1 MTNDRDS
8 NLTSANPAHPIV
20 VLTGFMGSGKTSTG
34 QVLAELLGWA
44 FVDLDHEIESQ
55 EGLLIRAL
63 FAQKGEAGFR
73 AIEHAALC
81 DCVRNC
87 DRPTV
92 IALGGGAIVE
102 PSNATLVRESRAVT
116 VFLET
121 PIEEMIERCGVED
134 DADPDNPRPLAADRE
149 SFRALY
155 QKRLPHYRTAHVTID
170 TAGKSIAQVACEAA
184 DRLGLAISR

>member
-1 MTNDRDS
+1 MTNDHDS
-8 NLTSANPAHPIV
+8 NGTSANPAHPIV

-34 QVLAELLGWA
+34 QALAELLGWD
-44 FVDLDHEIESQ
+44 FVDLDHEIETQ
-55 EGLLIRAL
+55 KGFPIRAL
-63 FAQKGEAGFR
+63 FAQRGEAEFR

-81 DCVRNC
+81 DWVRNC

-102 PSNATLVRESRAVT
+102 SSNASLVRESRAVI

-134 DADPDNPRPLAADRE
+134 DVDPENPRPLAEDAE
-149 SFRALY
+149 AFRVLY
-155 QKRLPHYRTAHVTID
+155 EKRLPHYRAAHITIH
-170 TAGKSIAQVACEAA
+170 TAGKSIAQVAREAA
-184 DRLGLAISR
+184 DRLALAISR

>member
-34 QVLAELLGWA
+34 RALAELLGWD
-44 FVDLDHEIESQ
+44 FVDLDHKIETQ
-55 EGLLIRAL
+55 EGLTIRAL
-63 FAQKGEAGFR
+63 FAQKGEAEFR
-73 AIEHAALC
+73 AIEHAALR
-81 DCVRNC
+81 DGVRNC

-92 IALGGGAIVE
+92 LALGGGAIVE
-102 PSNATLVRESRAVT
+102 SSNASLVRESRAVI

-121 PIEEMIERCGVED
+121 PIEEMIGRCGVEG
-134 DADPDNPRPLAADRE
+134 DADPENPRPLAADAE

-155 QKRLPHYRTAHVTID
+155 EKRLPHYRAAHVTIH
-170 TAGKSIAQVACEAA
+170 TAGKSIAQVAREAA
-184 DRLGLAISR
+184 DRLALAISR

>member
-8 NLTSANPAHPIV
+8 NVTSANPAHPIV

-34 QVLAELLGWA
+34 QALAELLGWD
-44 FVDLDHEIESQ
+44 FVDLDHEIETQ

-63 FAQKGEAGFR
+63 FAQKGEAEFR

-81 DCVRNC
+81 DCVGNC

-102 PSNATLVRESRAVT
+102 SNNASLVRESRAVT

-134 DADPDNPRPLAADRE
+134 HADPDNPRPLAADRE
-149 SFRALY
+149 SFHALY
-155 QKRLPHYRTAHVTID
+155 EKRLPHYRTAHVTIH

-184 DRLGLAISR
+184 HRLGLAISR

>member
-1 MTNDRDS
+1 MTSDRDS
-8 NLTSANPAHPIV
+8 NVTSVNPAHPIV
-20 VLTGFMGSGKTSTG
+20 ALTGFMGSGKTSTG
-34 QVLAELLGWA
+34 QALAELLGWD
-44 FVDLDHEIESQ
+44 FVDLDHEIETQ
-55 EGLLIRAL
+55 EGMAIRAL
-63 FAQKGEAGFR
+63 FVQKGEAEFR
-73 AIEHAALC
+73 AMEHAALR

-102 PSNATLVRESRAVT
+102 SSNASLVRQSRAVT

-134 DADPDNPRPLAADRE
+134 DADPENPRPLAADAE

-155 QKRLPHYRTAHVTID
+155 EKRLPHYRAAHVTIH
-170 TAGKSIAQVACEAA
+170 TAGKSIAQVAREAA
-184 DRLGLAISR
+184 DRLALAISR

>member
-8 NLTSANPAHPIV
+8 NGTSAHPAHPIV

-34 QVLAELLGWA
+34 QALAELLGWD
-44 FVDLDHEIESQ
+44 FVDLDHEIETQ
-55 EGLLIRAL
+55 EGFPIRAL
-63 FAQKGEAGFR
+63 FAQRGEAEFR

-81 DCVRNC
+81 DGVRNC

-102 PSNATLVRESRAVT
+102 SSNASLVRESRAVI

-134 DADPDNPRPLAADRE
+134 DVDLENPRPLAEDAE
-149 SFRALY
+149 AFRVLY
-155 QKRLPHYRTAHVTID
+155 EKRLPHYRAAHITIH
-170 TAGKSIAQVACEAA
+170 TAGKSIAQVAREAA
-184 DRLGLAISR
+184 DRLALAISR